1 MAHPSAA
8 IAAPPRTAAL
18 QLRGEPRCVVAAGA
32 AVPLETSD
40 ALMLAYLC
48 LEGPTSRAALATL
61 LWPDADEGRARGN
74 LRQRLLRLRK
84 SVGGDIVTG
93 RAQLA
98 IAAHVTHDAGGDSEL
113 LASIGPEQAGGLG
126 EWLDAARSTRR
137 HARHEALAAEASRL
151 EAEQRIADALV
162 IAHQLVAA
170 DPVSEHA
177 HRRVMRLH
185 YLRGDRAA
193 ALAAFVDCEVALQR
207 ELGAA
212 PSQETV
218 LLKTQI
224 ERSTALAVR
233 AAPTPLWL
241 LRPPRLVGRAAPI
254 AALLA
259 GIAARSHALVLGD
272 AGMGKSRLLDEF
284 VRQQASVSIQAR
296 PGDAYSPFAVLARL
310 LRALFTA
317 GIAPAPEMRAELAR
331 VVPECG
337 RPTAAKFDRA
347 SFESAVED
355 TLARAGATLVVA
367 AIDDLHFSDIASV
380 ELLARIGTVAAAP
393 RLVLAARA
401 RESEAALA
409 LLSAAFGD
417 GPQLVQI
424 ELGPLP
430 QEAIEEL
437 VASLELA
444 SVAPL
449 PPAAAIA
456 RHSGGNPQF
465 ILETLKALLAEGSAG
480 ASHDG
485 QLPLPRSVGLL
496 IERRLKQLSA
506 PAIRLARVA
515 AVAAA
520 DFSPRLAAAVLACGP
535 LDLADAWS
543 ELEAAGVLRD
553 HGFAHDLVYE
563 SVLAGVPRAIASE
576 MHGAVARVLQHEHA
590 DAARVAEHWLGA
602 GAGAKALPLL
612 LEAAF
617 AAKEAMC
624 YHEAAERFDQAIALQ
639 ASADAR
645 SAEFETLLALFDCLL
660 DLDRQARIDAVL
672 ARLDALAATA
682 GMQARALEA
691 RARALLVRL
700 QLDAAL
706 AAGSAA
712 LELATAAKEAD
723 ATFDARLVMTQIL
736 AKLDRLEEAEA
747 LLVAARAFAESAAS
761 AQQRVYFF
769 EAAAFLVTQNERFE
783 EGRVLWQKLETSAAE
798 MKSPRTVATALNY
811 QTLCEGNVGS
821 FVHAA
826 ATAERWRAYVI
837 DNGLFGEARQFLDL
851 NLAYVYQNLGR
862 YSDALAAIERA
873 EALKVAH
880 LGGLHVRYASA
891 YAVLGQFARVRQH
904 LDAITAATPMTPGL
918 RLTAMILRLRLAAVA
933 GVSALPG
940 QDVAA
945 VLAQAERVAVDSA
958 KAAPRVRWLLA
969 RAEFLA
975 PADAVPA
982 AREACALAQGKGL
995 HGSRVSAE
1003 VLLARELMR
1012 EGEAQAA
1019 LPRVRIALG
1028 LAASYQPDV
1037 IYHAEIGQI
1046 AHRVLSANGENG
1058 AAVLRDTVDWIQQTT
1073 AHRVPAEFR
1082 DSFMHRNPVN
1092 RDLLAAASRLGA
1104 GDRLL
1109 R

>member
-1 MAHPSAA
+1 
-8 IAAPPRTAAL
+8 
-18 QLRGEPRCVVAAGA
+18 
-32 AVPLETSD
+32 
-40 ALMLAYLC
+40 
-48 LEGPTSRAALATL
+48 
-61 LWPDADEGRARGN
+61 
-74 LRQRLLRLRK
+74 
-84 SVGGDIVTG
+84 
-93 RAQLA
+93 
-98 IAAHVTHDAGGDSEL
+98 
-113 LASIGPEQAGGLG
+113 
-126 EWLDAARSTRR
+126 
-137 HARHEALAAEASRL
+137 
-151 EAEQRIADALV
+151 
-162 IAHQLVAA
+162 
-170 DPVSEHA
+170 
-177 HRRVMRLH
+177 MRLH

-193 ALAAFVDCEVALQR
+193 ALAAFADCAAALQR

-212 PSQETV
+212 PSHET
-218 LLKTQI
+218 LQLKTQI
-224 ERSTALAVR
+224 ERSAATALAIR

-254 AALLA
+254 AALRA
-259 GIAARSHALVLGD
+259 AVAARSHALVLGD

-284 VRQQASVSIQAR
+284 VQQQAGVAIQAR
-296 PGDAYSPFAVLARL
+296 PGDAHTPFAVLARL
-310 LRALFTA
+310 LRALFA
-317 GIAPAPEMRAELAR
+317 LGIEPAPEMRAELAR

-347 SFESAVED
+347 SFEGAVED

-367 AIDDLHFSDIASV
+367 AVDDLHFADIASV

-401 RESEAALA
+401 KECEAALA

-417 GPQLVQI
+417 GPQLVQV
-424 ELGPLP
+424 ELAPLP

-437 VASLELA
+437 MVSLELPN
-444 SVAPL
+444 VAPVPL
-449 PPAAAIA
+449 AAAIA
-456 RHSGGNPQF
+456 RHTGGNPQF

-485 QLPLPRSVGLL
+485 HLPLPRSVGLL

-520 DFSPRLAAAVLACGP
+520 DFSPALAAAVLACGP

-553 HGFAHDLVYE
+553 RGFAHDLVYE
-563 SVLAGVPRAIASE
+563 SVLAGVPRAIAGE
-576 MHGAVARVLQHEHA
+576 MHGAVARVLQTGGA

-602 GAGAKALPLL
+602 GAADKALPLL

-624 YHEAAERFDQAIALQ
+624 YHEAAERFDKAIAVQ
-639 ASADAR
+639 ASAEDR
-645 SAEFETLLALFDCLL
+645 GAEFETLLALFDCLL
-660 DLDRQARIDAVL
+660 DLDRQARIDDVL
-672 ARLDALAATA
+672 ARLDALAGSAA
-682 GMQARALEA
+682 MQARALEA

-747 LLVAARAFAESAAS
+747 LLVAARDFAEGAAS

-783 EGRVLWQKLETSAAE
+783 EGRLLWQKLEASAAE

-821 FVHAA
+821 FLQAA

-880 LGGLHVRYASA
+880 VGGLHVRYASA

-904 LDAITAATPMTPGL
+904 LDAIAAATPMTPGL

-933 GVSALPG
+933 GVRAPPG
-940 QDVAA
+940 QGVDA
-945 VLAQAERVAVDSA
+945 VLAQAERVAADSA

-975 PADAVPA
+975 PAEAVAA
-982 AREACALAQGKGL
+982 AREAGALAQAKGL
-995 HGSRVSAE
+995 HGSRISAE
-1003 VLLARELMR
+1003 VLLARALMC
-1012 EGEAQAA
+1012 EGDAQAA

-1037 IYHAEIGQI
+1037 VYQAEIGQI
-1046 AHRVLSANGENG
+1046 AHQVLSANGENG
-1058 AAVLRDTVDWIQQTT
+1058 AAVLRDTVDWIQHTT
-1073 AHRVPAEFR
+1073 ASRVPAEFR

-1104 GDRLL
+1104 GERLL